1 MLADVNAS
9 EKRKHFKPAK
19 ISQPS
24 RDYCETRTNSAPT
37 SAPNWESRLPAA
49 NQSSMR
55 SGHTNS
61 SQHHRLSYEG
71 RVRSARTFPE
81 AADDGER
88 RGGGGRGRWRGRRR
102 RAVALRRGR
111 LRRRGVHR
119 TSGGSGHLDLAG
131 SGGSA
136 TTRGRGGSGTCMLLI
151 CFAKWV

>member
-1 MLADVNAS
+1 MQVKNVSISRQLRSLDQVAISV
-9 EKRKHFKPAK
+9 KPAQ
-19 ISQPS
+19 ILPQTGT
-24 RDYCETRTNSAPT
+24 RDSPQLKR
-37 SAPNWESRLPAA
+37 A
-49 NQSSMR
+49 NQSSTP

-111 LRRRGVHR
+111 LGRRGVHR
-119 TSGGSGHLDLAG
+119 RSSRGSGHLDLAG

-136 TTRGRGGSGTCMLLI
+136 TTRGRAVRMCDLL
-151 CFAKWV
+151 CEVGFLRVQ